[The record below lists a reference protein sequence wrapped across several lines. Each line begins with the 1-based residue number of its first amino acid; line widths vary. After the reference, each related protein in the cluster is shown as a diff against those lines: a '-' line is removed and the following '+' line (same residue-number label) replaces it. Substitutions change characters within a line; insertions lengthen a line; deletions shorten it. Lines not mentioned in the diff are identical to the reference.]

1 MSRFVRWPR
10 HLGILAAAIVVAG
23 LVATLLVH
31 AMPKPNRVGRRTE
44 RPRERREF
52 AGPELAAGA
61 PAFFKQL
68 VIVGVIA
75 LVGRKVF
82 RIRI

>member
-1 MSRFVRWPR
+1 MSRFARWPR
-10 HLGILAAAIVVAG
+10 HLAVLTGAILVAG
-23 LVATLLVH
+23 LLATLLVH
-31 AMPKPNRVGRRTE
+31 AMPRPNRGGRRSE

-52 AGPELAAGA
+52 AGPELRAGA
-61 PAFFKQL
+61 PAFLKQL

>member
-1 MSRFVRWPR
+1 MSRFARWPR
-10 HLGILAAAIVVAG
+10 HLGVLAGAVVVTG

-31 AMPKPNRVGRRTE
+31 AMPKPNRGGRRAE
-44 RPRERREF
+44 GPRERREF
-52 AGPELAAGA
+52 AGPEPGAGA
-61 PAFFKQL
+61 PAFLKQL